1 MPLETFQP
9 GDMILGTFPVMT
21 RKITVAAGAGE
32 LKRGTVLGR
41 VTADDTF
48 LTSTAAAGDGSE
60 TPECILAADIDAT
73 GAAVDT
79 VGYYTGGYDAS
90 KLTFG
95 AGITVEIA
103 EKAFAIAGRSIFLK
117 ELV

>member
-9 GDMILGTFPVMT
+9 GDMNLGTFPVMT
-21 RKITVAAGAGE
+21 RKITVASGAGE

-41 VTADDTF
+41 VTANDKF
-48 LTSTAAAGDGSE
+48 LTAIDGAGDGSE

-73 GAAVDT
+73 AADVDT
-79 VGYYTGGYDAS
+79 LAYYTGGYDAS

-95 AGITVEIA
+95 AGITVAIA
-103 EKAFAIAGRSIFLK
+103 ETAFAKAGRSIFLK